1 MPRHKQTE
9 RIAYTMTKR
18 VTIKDVAKHAG
29 VSFKTVARVVNREPS
44 VDESYRKRVERSL
57 KALDYKVDIAARNLR
72 ARHRYNVGL
81 IYEKPSIAVQSGVL
95 LACQEQGFILQLL
108 PCDPRA
114 KKLAASVLETMDNA
128 RMAGAILTP
137 PMSESR
143 HLLATLAKAGKKFVC
158 IASSTSGALAKYPH
172 IFVDDF
178 RAARFV
184 TGHLVAM
191 GHKRIAFLWGSRLHR
206 SSQQRFRGFETAM
219 SDSGLSVKKADV
231 LAGEYTFESGRERS
245 LRLLKRKQ
253 RPTAIIGCNDEIA
266 AGALIAAREI
276 GLEIPGQV
284 SIAGFE
290 DSPFSRCSWPQI
302 TTARQPTE
310 EIAKRAAIELFTL
323 IAGRKAA
330 DKEQVAEFVPELL
343 VRDSTAIP
351 ERAQTADHLAVVIS

>member
-1 MPRHKQTE
+1 
-9 RIAYTMTKR
+9 MTKR

-57 KALDYKVDIAARNLR
+57 RELDYKVDVTARNLR
-72 ARHRYNVGL
+72 AKHHYSIGL
-81 IYEKPSIAVQSGVL
+81 VYEKPSVEVQSGVL
-95 LACQEQGFILQLL
+95 LACQEQGFTLQLS

-114 KKLAASVLETMDNA
+114 KKLAASILETMDSA
-128 RMAGAILTP
+128 RIAGAILTP
-137 PMSESR
+137 PMSENPY
-143 HLLATLAKAGKKFVC
+143 LLAALTKAGKKFVC
-158 IASSTSGALAKYPH
+158 IASSTTGALAKYPH

-178 RAARFV
+178 RAAQFV
-184 TGHLVAM
+184 TGHLIEM
-191 GHKRIAFLWGSRLHR
+191 GHEQIAFLWGSRLHR
-206 SSQQRFRGFETAM
+206 SSQQRFRGFEITM
-219 SDSGLSVKKADV
+219 SKRELSVKKTDV

-245 LRLLKRKQ
+245 LRLLKRKR

-276 GLEIPGQV
+276 GLAVPEDV

-310 EIAKRAAIELFTL
+310 EIAKSAAIELFAL
-323 IAGRKAA
+323 IADRAA
-330 DKEQVAEFVPELL
+330 VDKEPVAEFIPELL
-343 VRDSTAIP
+343 VRDSTAAP
-351 ERAQTADHLAVVIS
+351 RLV